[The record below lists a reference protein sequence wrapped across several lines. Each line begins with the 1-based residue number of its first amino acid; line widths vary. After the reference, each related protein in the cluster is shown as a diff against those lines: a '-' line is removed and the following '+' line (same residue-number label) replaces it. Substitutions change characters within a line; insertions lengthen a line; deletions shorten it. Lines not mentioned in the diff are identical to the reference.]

1 MKTKTNN
8 NSRNRGLLNRPE
20 QLNTVNNTRINY
32 AKRAAYRSLD
42 TETLLELLQFEAP
55 KFFELAEVVGKW
67 VWVQFEQKQPQQVTR
82 VLAQL
87 GFHWNKSRQTWQ
99 HPCGVECD
107 KASPVDPR
115 RKYGSYFPANQQA
128 A

>member
-1 MKTKTNN
+1 MKTKKTNN
-8 NSRNRGLLNRPE
+8 NKKEGLLNRPE
-20 QLNTVNNTRINY
+20 QSNTVNNTRLNY
-32 AKRAAYRSLD
+32 AKRAMYRSLD
-42 TETLLELLQFEAP
+42 TEKLLVLLRYEAP

-67 VWVQFEQKQPQQVTR
+67 VWVQFEQKQPHQVTR
-82 VLAQL
+82 VLSQL
-87 GFHWNKSRQTWQ
+87 GFHWNKTRQTWQ

-115 RKYGSYFPANQQA
+115 RKYGSYFPANAKA